1 MLQVLSVKHIFF
13 AIKFCIFFIFK
24 IMHFLIWSK
33 LLYLCS
39 KRNLFNKYQHNTIKV
54 SLNNLCTLPNKNG
67 QGKEGTLLQNY
78 KGWKCLPI
86 PKEKHSMQKN
96 FPKLKLLQSGLS
108 NEKKLDNYQCDD
120 VFGIL
125 RGIELGSH
133 DVRQRNPGVVHD
145 G

>member
-1 MLQVLSVKHIFF
+1 MI
-13 AIKFCIFFIFK
+13 
-24 IMHFLIWSK
+24 
-33 LLYLCS
+33 
-39 KRNLFNKYQHNTIKV
+39 
-54 SLNNLCTLPNKNG
+54 
-67 QGKEGTLLQNY
+67 QNY

-86 PKEKHSMQKN
+86 PKEKHSMQKT
-96 FPKLKLLQSGLS
+96 KLKLLQSGLS

-133 DVRQRNPGVVHD
+133 DVRQRNPGVEHD